1 MAWPADPGTRSPAG
15 AAAPWRL
22 RRLARSD
29 RTLLQSSTPTL
40 VSRALARCGQFLFL
54 LAAAR
59 ILSVD
64 EFAVYSYI
72 VGLFAT
78 FSMLA
83 DTGVPTV
90 ASREVAAGRE
100 PTRTVFWSGLPAI
113 GAGALVAACALAT
126 FGLVD
131 SGPGSAG
138 LLLALAAV
146 YAAAN
151 TFFNYLSAIL
161 RGIGRFQLEAA
172 LQLGGVAL
180 AVGGGI
186 AIIAAGGGIT
196 AVVGFFAL
204 KEVLHV
210 AVLYLVMRREVKGPT
225 RPLPLLLKR
234 LFRAGVRLAVA
245 ALAFAVVTRLPQ
257 IVLGNTGS
265 EEELA
270 WFSAPARL
278 ADTIFGLAFV
288 GSFALLPGLTYLQLS
303 DHHRAVRLTGRLVG
317 AAAVGGTVLGVAS
330 AALAPTIVRVLF
342 GGRFEPAS
350 EPASVLLVGL
360 PAYAV
365 LGIAWHA
372 LIAFD
377 RDRDVLPVGAI
388 GVLSS
393 IALSVLLIPSGGDV
407 GAAWAYLLPSA
418 AMSVTAA
425 ALLIR
430 GITRRPTGGPL
441 KN

>member
-1 MAWPADPGTRSPAG
+1 MASSGEPGTQSPSG
-15 AAAPWRL
+15 VAAPWRL
-22 RRLARSD
+22 KRLARSD
-29 RTLLQSSTPTL
+29 RKLLQSSTPT
-40 VSRALARCGQFLFL
+40 VISRALARCGQFLFL

-59 ILSVD
+59 ILGVD

-72 VGLFAT
+72 VGLYAA

-83 DTGVPTV
+83 DTVVPTI

-100 PTRTVFWSGLPAI
+100 PTRTVFWSGIPAI
-113 GAGALVAACALAT
+113 VAGALVAACGLAA

-161 RGIGRFQLEAA
+161 RGIGRFRLEAA
-172 LQLGGVAL
+172 LQLGGVAV

-186 AIIAAGGGIT
+186 AIIAAGGDIT

-210 AVLYLVMRREVKGPT
+210 AALYLVMSGELK
-225 RPLPLLLKR
+225 RPMKPLLSLLKP
-234 LFRAGVRLAVA
+234 LFRAGLRVAVA
-245 ALAFAVVTRLPQ
+245 ALAFAVVMRLPL

-265 EEELA
+265 KEDLA

-278 ADTIFGLAFV
+278 ADTVLNLAFV
-288 GSFALLPGLTYLQLS
+288 GSFALLPGLTYIQVS
-303 DHHRAVRLTGRLVG
+303 DHGRAVRLTGRLVA
-317 AAAVGGTVLGVAS
+317 AAAVGGAVVGVAS
-330 AALAPTIVRVLF
+330 AVLAPTIIHVLF
-342 GGRFEPAS
+342 GGQFEPAS
-350 EPASVLLVGL
+350 EPAGVLLLGL
-360 PAYAV
+360 PAYVV

-377 RDRDVLPVGAI
+377 RDHEILPVGAI
-388 GVLSS
+388 GVLCS
-393 IALSVLLIPSGGDV
+393 IVFSVLLIPSGGDV
-407 GAAWAYLLPSA
+407 GAAWAYVLPSA
-418 AMSVTAA
+418 AMSITAA
-425 ALLIR
+425 ALVIR
-430 GITRRPTGGPL
+430 GVSRRPL
-441 KN
+441 RAS

>member
-1 MAWPADPGTRSPAG
+1 MTSSGDPGAPSSSG
-15 AAAPWRL
+15 VAAPWRL
-22 RRLARSD
+22 KRLARSD
-29 RTLLQSSTPTL
+29 RRLLQSSTPTV

-64 EFAVYSYI
+64 EFAIYSYI
-72 VGLFAT
+72 VGLYAA

-83 DTGVPTV
+83 DSGVPTV

-100 PTRTVFWSGLPAI
+100 STRTLFWSGIPAI
-113 GAGALVAACALAT
+113 AAGAVVAASGLAA

-138 LLLALAAV
+138 LLLALAAA

-172 LQLGGVAL
+172 LQVGGAAL

-210 AVLYLVMRREVKGPT
+210 AALYLVMRGELKDPM
-225 RPLPLLLKR
+225 RPLSALLKD
-234 LFRAGVRLAVA
+234 LFRAGLRVAVA
-245 ALAFAVVTRLPQ
+245 ALAFAVVMRLPL

-265 EEELA
+265 QADVA

-278 ADTIFGLAFV
+278 ADTILNLAFV
-288 GSFALLPGLTYLQLS
+288 GSFALLPGLTYLRVS
-303 DHHRAVRLTGRLVG
+303 DRARAVRLTGRLVAG
-317 AAAVGGTVLGVAS
+317 AAAGGAVLG
-330 AALAPTIVRVLF
+330 AAGAVLAPTIVRVLF

-350 EPASVLLVGL
+350 EAAAVLLLGL
-360 PAYAV
+360 PAYLV
-365 LGIAWHA
+365 LSIAWHA

-377 RDRDVLPVGAI
+377 RDRDILPVGAV
-388 GVLSS
+388 GVVSSVVLS
-393 IALSVLLIPSGGDV
+393 ALIIPSDGDV
-407 GAAWAYLLPSA
+407 GAAWAYLLPA
-418 AMSVTAA
+418 VAMSVVAA
-425 ALLIR
+425 ALLVR
-430 GITRRPTGGPL
+430 GTSRRPVAASS
-441 KN
+441 